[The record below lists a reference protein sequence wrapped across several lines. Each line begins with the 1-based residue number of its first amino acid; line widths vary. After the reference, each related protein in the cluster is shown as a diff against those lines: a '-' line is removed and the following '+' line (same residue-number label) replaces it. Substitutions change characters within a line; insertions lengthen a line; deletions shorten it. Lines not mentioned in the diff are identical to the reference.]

1 MKNVAASVRAR
12 LANHARETG
21 TPLAA
26 YALALE
32 YGVGVFGM
40 MPSKLLAR
48 DST

>member
-1 MKNVAASVRAR
+1 MKNVGTSVRAR